1 MAPPPFNKS
10 NSIIAPGTTPLR
22 MGGPPVDNVAIDE
35 EGTVTLVRLVGYS
48 ILLGIVLSYICFR
61 SLKITM
67 MVFVVGGS
75 SAGLSM
81 GIVWWTSGRVDAI
94 LMSMPSLV
102 VFLVSPVRF
111 TSSITIGMRCE
122 LVESVEQQGEPLGTH
137 CYLVH

>member
-1 MAPPPFNKS
+1 MIIYRSPWDGDVWVKQGRLLVLAEESGIAAKCAPSMAPPPFNKS

-81 GIVWWTSGRVDAI
+81 GIVVDFG
-94 LMSMPSLV
+94 S
-102 VFLVSPVRF
+102 
-111 TSSITIGMRCE
+111 C
-122 LVESVEQQGEPLGTH
+122 
-137 CYLVH
+137 